1 MAHGREQYN
10 QTEKRKKPTKTL
22 AEKRKEKREKKENR

>member
-10 QTEKRKKPTKTL
+10 MTEERKKPKKTL